1 MRIVTISR
9 EFGSGGRELGKRLAD
24 LLECDYYDKEI
35 ITAIAANQNLDEGYV
50 ARTLDNHGWENIPLS
65 FRHTFIS
72 NTTSMQTVLLLEQKK
87 IIEQIAKAGKDCVI
101 VGRNA
106 DVLLSEYHP
115 LNIFVCADMDA
126 KVRRCLEMA
135 DRDENLS
142 QKELERKIRSID
154 KKRSQTREM
163 ITERKWGERASYHLI
178 VNTTDWTIKE
188 LAPAIKTF
196 TECWFGRKNE
206 HSIIRT
212 L

>member
-35 ITAIAANQNLDEGYV
+35 ITAIAVNQNLDEEYV
-50 ARTLDNHGWENIPLS
+50 ARILDNHGWENIPLS

-72 NTTSMQTVLLLEQKK
+72 SMTSMQTDLLIEQKK
-87 IIEQIAKAGKDCVI
+87 IIEQIAKTGKDCVI

-106 DVLLSEYHP
+106 DVLLAEYNP
-115 LNIFVCADMDA
+115 FNIFVCADMDA
-126 KVRRCLEMA
+126 KVRRCFDMA
-135 DRDENLS
+135 DKNENLLR
-142 QKELERKIRSID
+142 KDVERKIRSID
-154 KKRSQTREM
+154 KNRSQTREM
-163 ITERKWGERASYHLI
+163 ITESKWGDRASYHLV

-188 LAPAIKTF
+188 LAPAVKAF
-196 TECWFGRKNE
+196 MECWFRRENE
-206 HSIIRT
+206 HSIIRS

>member
-9 EFGSGGRELGKRLAD
+9 EFGSGGRELGRRLAD
-24 LLECDYYDKEI
+24 LLEYDYYDKEI
-35 ITAIAANQNLDEGYV
+35 ITAIAANQNLDEEYV

-65 FRHTFIS
+65 FRHTLIS
-72 NTTSMQTVLLLEQKK
+72 NTTSMQTALLIEQKK

-106 DVLLSEYHP
+106 DVLLSEYN
-115 LNIFVCADMDA
+115 LFNIFVCADMDA
-126 KVRRCLEMA
+126 KVRRCLGMA
-135 DRDENLS
+135 DKGENLS
-142 QKELERKIRSID
+142 RKELERKIRSID

-163 ITERKWGERASYHLI
+163 ITESKWGDPASYHLV

-188 LAPAIKTF
+188 LAPAVKAFI
-196 TECWFGRKNE
+196 ECWFRRENE
-206 HSIIRT
+206 HSTIRT

>member
-35 ITAIAANQNLDEGYV
+35 ITAIA
-50 ARTLDNHGWENIPLS
+50 
-65 FRHTFIS
+65 
-72 NTTSMQTVLLLEQKK
+72 
-87 IIEQIAKAGKDCVI
+87 GKDFVI

-115 LNIFVCADMDA
+115 FRIFVCADMNA
-126 KVRRCLEMA
+126 KVRRCLDMA
-135 DRDENLS
+135 DKNENLS
-142 QKELERKIRSID
+142 RKEIERKIRSID
-154 KKRSQTREM
+154 KNRLQTRE
-163 ITERKWGERASYHLI
+163 IIAESKWGDRASYHLV

-188 LAPAIKTF
+188 LAPAVKDF
-196 TECWFGRKNE
+196 TECWFRRKNE
-206 HSIIRT
+206 HSIIRS

>member
-35 ITAIAANQNLDEGYV
+35 ITAIAENQNLDEGYV
-50 ARTLDNHGWENIPLS
+50 ARTLDNHGWKNIPLS
-65 FRHTFIS
+65 FRHTLVS
-72 NTTSMQTVLLLEQKK
+72 SAPSMQTVLLLEQKK
-87 IIEQIAKAGKDCVI
+87 IIEQIAKAGKDFVI

-115 LNIFVCADMDA
+115 FRIFVCADMNA
-126 KVRRCLEMA
+126 KVRRCLDMA
-135 DRDENLS
+135 DKNENLS
-142 QKELERKIRSID
+142 RKEIERKIRSID
-154 KKRSQTREM
+154 KNRLQTRE
-163 ITERKWGERASYHLI
+163 IIAESKWGDRASYHLV

-188 LAPAIKTF
+188 LAPAVKDF
-196 TECWFGRKNE
+196 TECWFRRKNE
-206 HSIIRT
+206 HSIIRS

>member
-35 ITAIAANQNLDEGYV
+35 IAAIAANQNLDEGYV
-50 ARTLDNHGWENIPLS
+50 DRILDNHGWEKIPLS

-72 NTTSMQTVLLLEQKK
+72 STTSMQTVLLVEQKK
-87 IIEQIAKAGKDCVI
+87 IIEQIAKTGKDCVI

-115 LNIFVCADMDA
+115 FNIFVCANMDA
-126 KVRRCLEMA
+126 RVRRCLEVA
-135 DRDENLS
+135 DGNENLS
-142 QKELERKIRSID
+142 RKELELKIRSID
-154 KKRSQTREM
+154 KNRAQTREM
-163 ITERKWGERASYHLI
+163 ITERKWGDQASYHI
-178 VNTTDWTIKE
+178 VVNTTDWAIKE
-188 LAPAIKTF
+188 LAPAVKTF
-196 TECWFGRKNE
+196 IESWFGRENE
-206 HSIIRT
+206 HSIIGS

>member
-35 ITAIAANQNLDEGYV
+35 ITTIAANQNLDEGYV
-50 ARTLDNHGWENIPLS
+50 ARALDNHGWKNIPLS

-72 NTTSMQTVLLLEQKK
+72 GTPSMQTVLLLEQKK
-87 IIEQIAKAGKDCVI
+87 IIEQIAKVGKDCVI

-106 DVLLSEYHP
+106 DVLLSEYNP
-115 LNIFVCADMDA
+115 FNIFVCADMDA
-126 KVRRCLEMA
+126 KVRRCLDMA
-135 DRDENLS
+135 DENENLS
-142 QKELERKIRSID
+142 RKEMERKIRSID
-154 KKRSQTREM
+154 KNRSQAREI
-163 ITERKWGERASYHLI
+163 ITESKWGDRASYHLV

-188 LAPAIKTF
+188 LAPAVKTF
-196 TECWFGRKNE
+196 IECWFRRENE
-206 HSIIRT
+206 HSVIRS

>member
-35 ITAIAANQNLDEGYV
+35 ITAIASNQNLDEEYV
-50 ARTLDNHGWENIPLS
+50 ARTLDNQGWKNIPLS
-65 FRHTFIS
+65 FRHTLVS
-72 NTTSMQTVLLLEQKK
+72 NTPSIQTVLLLEQKK
-87 IIEQIAKAGKDCVI
+87 IIEQIAEAGKDCVI

-115 LNIFVCADMDA
+115 FNIFVCADMSA
-126 KVRRCLEMA
+126 KVRRCFEMA
-135 DRDENLS
+135 DKNENLS
-142 QKELERKIRSID
+142 QKEMERRIRSID
-154 KKRSQTREM
+154 KNRSRTREI
-163 ITERKWGERASYHLI
+163 ITESRWGDRTSYHLV

-188 LAPAIKTF
+188 LAPAVKDFIN
-196 TECWFGRKNE
+196 CWFRRKNE
-206 HSIIRT
+206 HSIIRS